1 MNVLYFSVWGRAL
14 ECTDWE
20 GRSVVDGDDFNPK
33 KEDPCYVCRCDN
45 GQSTMCKSVSCG
57 APINCKYWQQIPG
70 KCCQF
75 ECLDSEVSG
84 SDLSGRDN
92 YTSVPPA
99 GPNSGRNMIIGQP
112 NMNQFGYQT

>member
-1 MNVLYFSVWGRAL
+1 MWGRAL

-57 APINCKYWQQIPG
+57 APNCKYWQQIPG

-75 ECLDSEVSG
+75 ECLDSEVPG
-84 SDLSGRDN
+84 SDMGRRDN
-92 YTSVPPA
+92 YTSVPPT
-99 GPNSGRNMIIGQP
+99 GPNSGRNLRRVHMSCVGK
-112 NMNQFGYQT
+112 NVFSGVSNDVHW